1 MSAMTD
7 LPFTPAPG
15 MELVDG
21 EPDQLVEEVWDYEAA
36 QGMTAEEQAEQA
48 EIAEEVA
55 KQVALAKAA
64 GVVLVNP
71 ETGEIIGGTGE
82 AGVAA
87 AAQAPQPQVM
97 PSHFPAFE
105 GIPVRET
112 TVKLNGEG
120 KVESLAGLVVSIDDR
135 VRLVGEFKVVG
146 VNHKV
151 DAKTGEVI
159 REMVF
164 KASNLEL
171 APWDPADP
179 TDDGVLRARPSH

>member
-21 EPDQLVEEVWDYEAA
+21 PDQLADEVWDYEAV

-48 EIAEEVA
+48 EIAEAVAQQTAVVEEVA
-55 KQVALAKAA
+55 A
-64 GVVLVNP
+64 VVMVDTV
-71 ETGEIIGGTGE
+71 TGEIL
-82 AGVAA
+82 
-87 AAQAPQPQVM
+87 APPTPVL

-151 DAKTGEVI
+151 DNKTGEVI

-179 TDDGVLRARPSH
+179 TDDGVLRARPTH